1 MLPNSVLLVSF
12 REFKKDEEKKIMS
25 AEKKAPQEYLE
36 KDRMKAGRAEFHD
49 GRTRKVI
56 SGNHLHTLLATNL
69 SGELRQRLKGGDC
82 HVLNC
87 DMRLLVKRSG
97 LYAYPD
103 VQVVSGAPEFADDAN
118 DTLLNP
124 KAIVEVL
131 SDNSA
136 AWDQGG
142 KFWHYRQLDSLAE
155 YLLVSHRTWLVDH
168 YVKQSGGV
176 WMLKTVEGK
185 EGSIQ
190 LMSAKCQLPLSE
202 IYGNTGVSSTAT
214 PTTAL

>member
-1 MLPNSVLLVSF
+1 MLPNSGFLISL
-12 REFKKDEEKKIMS
+12 RRFKKRKEKKDY
-25 AEKKAPQEYLE
+25 ECRKKGDAGILGEGSDE
-36 KDRMKAGRAEFHD
+36 GRARRVSRRPNSPSNFRKPFAYAAGDEPIRRASTTLEGRRLPRLEF
-49 GRTRKVI
+49 
-56 SGNHLHTLLATNL
+56 
-69 SGELRQRLKGGDC
+69 
-82 HVLNC
+82 

-103 VQVVSGAPEFADDAN
+103 VQVVSGAPEFADEAN

-185 EGSIQ
+185 EGALQ

>member
-1 MLPNSVLLVSF
+1 MTAG
-12 REFKKDEEKKIMS
+12 KKTS
-25 AEKKAPQEYLE
+25 QEYLA

-49 GRTRKVI
+49 GQTRQVI
-56 SGNHLHTLLATNL
+56 SGSHLHTLLATNI

-103 VQVVSGAPEFADDAN
+103 VQVVSGAPEFADEAN

-142 KFWHYRQLDSLAE
+142 KFWHYRYLDSLAE

-185 EGSIQ
+185 EGALQ
-190 LMSAKCQLPLSE
+190 LVSAKCQLPLSE
-202 IYGNTGVSSTAT
+202 VYGNTGVSSTAT
-214 PTTAL
+214 PTTAAI